1 MLEILS
7 IEQKSEKLNQILHR
21 TVLPTAQIEKRV
33 EEILSDVKENGD
45 GAIRKYS
52 FLFDEVNLETFEVSE
67 EEISQALN
75 EINEELMEALLAAKE
90 NIERYHEKQ
99 LQTGYKIENEISS
112 IQQIINPIERV
123 GIYIPGG
130 KAAYPSTVLMNAIPA
145 KIAGVNEIVIVTP
158 PNKEGKIKS
167 SILVAA
173 KLAGVSKVL
182 KIGGA
187 HAIGALAYGTET
199 IQRVDK
205 IVGPGN
211 LYVALA
217 KKNVSGI
224 VGIDMV
230 AGPTEVVILADEHAN
245 ERFIAADL
253 MAQAEHDEMA
263 SSIVITTSNE
273 LAEKIQQASHDLIEE
288 QPRKEIIQKA
298 FENYGAIIKVNS
310 IEEGLNLVNKIA
322 PEHVEILLKDSEE
335 YVTKIKNA
343 GAIFVGDYTPEPVGD
358 YYAGTNHTLPTS
370 GTARFTSPLSVN
382 DFQKKTS
389 VVYYSKEALKAARNY
404 IETIANEEGLFGHKK
419 AISIRFEEE

>member
-1 MLEILS
+1 MLDILS

-33 EEILSDVKENGD
+33 DDILSDVKENGD
-45 GAIRKYS
+45 NAIRKYT
-52 FLFDEVNLETFEVSE
+52 FMFDQVNLETFEVSE
-67 EEISQALN
+67 EETSQALN
-75 EINEELMEALLAAKE
+75 EINDELMEALLAAKE
-90 NIERYHEKQ
+90 NIERYHVKQ
-99 LQTGYKIENEISS
+99 LQTGYKIENEIST
-112 IQQIINPIERV
+112 IQQIVNPIERV

-158 PNKEGKIKS
+158 PNKEGKVKS

-187 HAIGALAYGTET
+187 HAIGALAFGTET
-199 IQRVDK
+199 IQKVDK

-217 KKNVSGI
+217 KKSVSGI

-245 ERFIAADL
+245 ARFIAADL

-263 SSIVITTSNE
+263 SSIVMTTSNE
-273 LAEKIQQASHDLIEE
+273 LAEKIQQASNDLIEE

-322 PEHVEILLKDSEE
+322 PEHVEILLKDPEE

-343 GAIFVGDYTPEPVGD
+343 GAIFVGEYTPEPVGD

-389 VVYYSKEALKAARNY
+389 VVYYSKEALKAARNH